1 MLLDILGVKKDA
13 PELLLFRKEWKE
25 ATRRENL
32 LIRVTTKLED
42 GLSPL
47 QDFTI
52 DLFCGFIEDPLPETL
67 SSIGAAQ
74 IEFEALLRGRQIAL
88 ASAFV
93 RGQVTER

>member
-1 MLLDILGVKKDA
+1 MLLKILGVKKDA
-13 PELLLFRKEWKE
+13 PELLVFRKEWKE
-25 ATRRENL
+25 ATMRENL
-32 LIRVTTKLED
+32 LIRVTKEKTES
-42 GLSPL
+42 LSIL
-47 QDFTI
+47 QDFVI